1 MSEYKTLDEWFPN
14 GRGDGRK
21 FTNLSRFKDTW
32 IEPVF
37 KSNACFVYE
46 ARWHCLDENGGNNPI
61 IRDSLQMKFKVWHP
75 PKKKVTKYLWVDA
88 ANEKIR
94 PHFYKDMSELL
105 KHSVGSDYGSQIY
118 IRLDWSATEF
128 DDEN

>member
-1 MSEYKTLDEWFPN
+1 MSEYKTLDLWFPE

-21 FTNLSRFKDTW
+21 FIQKSSSF
-32 IEPVF
+32 IFEPIVKAGVF
-37 KSNACFVYE
+37 GSFDEKKWYIVDQHGYLDSYSNEEIV
-46 ARWHCLDENGGNNPI
+46 GV
-61 IRDSLQMKFKVWHP
+61 KFKEYHP
-75 PKKKVTKYLWVDA
+75 PKKKVTKYLWVDT

-128 DDEN
+128 DDE

>member
-1 MSEYKTLDEWFPN
+1 MSDEYKTLDEHFPN

-21 FTNLSRFKDTW
+21 FTNLDRFKDRW

-46 ARWHCLDENGGNNPI
+46 ATWHCLDENGGSNPI
-61 IRDSLQMKFKVWHP
+61 VRDSLQMKFKEYHP
-75 PKKKVTKYLWVDA
+75 PKKKVTKYLWVDT

-128 DDEN
+128 EV

>member
-1 MSEYKTLDEWFPN
+1 MGEYKTLDEFFPS

-21 FTNLSRFKDTW
+21 FTTDGWEKHAC
-32 IEPVF
+32 IEPIF
-37 KSNACFVYE
+37 LSKPCYVYE
-46 ARWHCLDENGGNNPI
+46 TTWHCLDEGGHSYPI
-61 IRDSLQMKFKVWHP
+61 LRERLQLRFKEWHP
-75 PKKKVTKYLWVDA
+75 PKKKVTKYLWVDT

-128 DDEN
+128 EV

>member
-21 FTNLSRFKDTW
+21 FTNIDWPKNDW
-32 IEPVF
+32 IEPIF
-37 KSNACFVYE
+37 KSNACETYE
-46 ARWHCLDENGGNNPI
+46 DTWYCLDEKGHSDPFIGN
-61 IRDSLQMKFKVWHP
+61 SLQMKLKEWHP
-75 PKKKVTKYLWVDA
+75 PKKKVTKYLWVDT

-128 DDEN
+128 EE